1 MKPPVLPGA
10 FCFIQ
15 APSVSIAQFRP
26 PLSKA
31 LVPVDIRSQGL
42 YIRYNYN
49 GRKIPAAG
57 VSSVNCSFLAN
68 FPSRHDVTQEDG
80 KNLDISLPIRGM
92 TCAACVMHVEHALKE
107 TPGVL
112 AATVNLATEKAA
124 VSLEPGPVPLDALHH
139 SITDA
144 GYEIGAADATLN
156 VGGMTCAACVMHVE
170 HALRG
175 VPGVMDAAVNLA
187 TERARVSY
195 VPGLAGVPEFREAL
209 EDSGYRL
216 DGVDGD
222 GRDSAT
228 ELERLA
234 RTEEIRYFRNRCAF
248 AVTLG
253 VTLLLG
259 SMHLFPWVAYLN
271 GLQAG
276 PLAVWPWILWALAT
290 PVQFWAGWTF
300 YTSGIPSLRH
310 GTANMHTLVALG
322 SSVAYGYS
330 AVVTVIA
337 ALAPE
342 WLAQKGIGSAV
353 YFDTAALI
361 IGLILLGRFLEA
373 RARGRTSEA
382 IRRLIGLQP
391 NTARVIRD
399 GLEIEVPVEELV
411 VDDVVV
417 VRPGERVPT
426 DGEVIDGNSTVEES
440 MLTGES
446 MPVDK
451 APGAAVYGATLNR
464 TGYFQ
469 FRVTRVGRDTA
480 LAQII
485 KLVEEAQGSRAPIQR
500 LADKVASVFVP
511 AVGAVAVGA
520 FLFWLVL
527 GPAPALTYAVL
538 TLVAVLIIA
547 CPCALGLATPTAI
560 IVGTGKGAER
570 GILIRSAQALETAH
584 RVDTVVLDKTGTLTE
599 GRPVVTDIVLAG
611 NGESEARLLLLA
623 ASVEHGSEHP
633 LAVAMVEAAER
644 KGIEP
649 ETVSDFQALPG
660 QGVTGQVGGS
670 HVLLGSPSLLSERAI
685 NLESLSETLGRLS
698 TEGKTP
704 VVVAE
709 EGRALGAF
717 GLADSPKADSRESVA
732 RLRDMGL
739 EVVMLTGDNR
749 QTSLHVADTLGI
761 ARVEA
766 ETLPRDKVEVVRRLQ
781 AEGRVVAMVGD
792 GINDAPALA
801 QADVGLAMGA
811 GTDVAMESADIT
823 LMGNDVA
830 SVITA
835 LRLSR
840 QTMRAIKQNL
850 FWAFFYNVMLIPV
863 AAGILYPVFAVM
875 GGVPVG
881 LQFFFGDQGFLN
893 PVLAALAM
901 AFSSVT
907 VVSNSLRLRK
917 AGVK

>member
-1 MKPPVLPGA
+1 MPDETGNK
-10 FCFIQ
+10 
-15 APSVSIAQFRP
+15 
-26 PLSKA
+26 
-31 LVPVDIRSQGL
+31 
-42 YIRYNYN
+42 
-49 GRKIPAAG
+49 
-57 VSSVNCSFLAN
+57 
-68 FPSRHDVTQEDG
+68 
-80 KNLDISLPIRGM
+80 LDISLPINGM

-107 TPGVL
+107 TQGVL
-112 AATVNLATEKAA
+112 AVTVNLATEKAA
-124 VSLEPGPVPLDALHH
+124 VSLEHGPVPLDALRH
-139 SITDA
+139 SIMDA
-144 GYEIGAADATLN
+144 GYEIDTSEVTLN
-156 VGGMTCAACVMHVE
+156 VGGMTCAACIMHVE
-170 HALRG
+170 HALRE
-175 VPGVMDAAVNLA
+175 VPGVMDATVNLA
-187 TERARVSY
+187 TERARVTY
-195 VPGLAGVPEFREAL
+195 VSSLAGLSDFREAL

-216 DGVDGD
+216 EGIEGD
-222 GRDSAT
+222 ERDSAG

-234 RTEEIRYFRNRCAF
+234 RTGEIRYFRNRCSF
-248 AVTLG
+248 AVAVG
-253 VTLLLG
+253 IVLLLG
-259 SMHLFPWVAYLN
+259 TMHFFPWVPYLN
-271 GLQAG
+271 SLQVG
-276 PLAVWPWILWALAT
+276 QLAVWPWVLWLLAT
-290 PVQFWAGWTF
+290 PVQFWAGWPF

-330 AVVTVIA
+330 AVITVIA
-337 ALAPE
+337 ALAPD
-342 WLAQKGIGSAV
+342 WLSARGIGFAV

-391 NTARVIRD
+391 NTARVIRH
-399 GLEIEVPVEELV
+399 GQEVEIPVEELEL
-411 VDDVVV
+411 DDLVA

-426 DGEVIDGNSTVEES
+426 DGSIIEGSSTIDES

-469 FRVTRVGRDTA
+469 FRVTSVGRDTA

-485 KLVEEAQGSRAPIQR
+485 RLVGEAQGSRAPIQR
-500 LADKVASVFVP
+500 LADRVASVFVP
-511 AVGAVAVGA
+511 AVGAVAVAA

-527 GPAPALTYAVL
+527 GPAPALTYAIL

-599 GRPVVTDIVLAG
+599 GKPVVTDVVPSG
-611 NGESEARLLLLA
+611 DGESESRMLLLA
-623 ASVEHGSEHP
+623 AGIEYGSEHP
-633 LAVAMVEAAER
+633 LALAIVQEAER
-644 KGIEP
+644 RGIEP
-649 ETVSDFQALPG
+649 PVATDFEALPG
-660 QGVTGQVGGS
+660 QGVTGRVNGRT
-670 HVLLGSPSLLSERAI
+670 VLLGNPALLTEKGI
-685 NLESLSETLGRLS
+685 DLTGLSQTLDRLS
-698 TEGKTP
+698 QEGKTP

-709 EGRALGAF
+709 DGIVLGTI

-732 RLRDMGL
+732 HLREMGL
-739 EVVMLTGDNR
+739 EVVMLTGDSR
-749 QTSLHVADTLGI
+749 QTAHHVGESLGI

-766 ETLPRDKVEVVRRLQ
+766 ETLPRDKVEIVRRLQ
-781 AEGRVVAMVGD
+781 SEGRVVAMVGD
-792 GINDAPALA
+792 GINDAPALV

-823 LMGNDVA
+823 LMGNDVG

-863 AAGILYPVFAVM
+863 AAGVLYPVFAAL
-875 GGVPVG
+875 GGVPAG

-893 PVLAALAM
+893 PILAALAM

-907 VVSNSLRLRK
+907 VVSNSLRLKK
-917 AGVK
+917 AEVE

>member
-1 MKPPVLPGA
+1 MPDETGN
-10 FCFIQ
+10 
-15 APSVSIAQFRP
+15 R
-26 PLSKA
+26 
-31 LVPVDIRSQGL
+31 
-42 YIRYNYN
+42 
-49 GRKIPAAG
+49 
-57 VSSVNCSFLAN
+57 
-68 FPSRHDVTQEDG
+68 
-80 KNLDISLPIRGM
+80 LDISLPINGM
-92 TCAACVMHVEHALKE
+92 TCAACVMHVEHALQE

-112 AATVNLATEKAA
+112 AVTVNLATEKAA
-124 VSLEPGPVPLDALHH
+124 VSLERGPVPLEALHH

-144 GYEIGAADATLN
+144 GYEIDASEVTLN
-156 VGGMTCAACVMHVE
+156 VGGMTCAACIMHVE
-170 HALRG
+170 HALNG
-175 VPGVMDAAVNLA
+175 VQGVMDTQVNLA

-195 VPGLAGVPEFREAL
+195 VTGLAGLSDFREAL

-216 DGVDGD
+216 EGVEGD
-222 GRDSAT
+222 ERDSAA

-234 RTEEIRYFRNRCAF
+234 RTGEIRYFRNRCAF
-248 AVTLG
+248 AVSVG
-253 VTLLLG
+253 VVLLLG
-259 SMHLFPWVAYLN
+259 TMHFFPWVPYLN
-271 GLQAG
+271 GLQVG
-276 PLAVWPWILWALAT
+276 PLAVWPWVLWLLAT
-290 PVQFWAGWTF
+290 PVQFWAGWPF
-300 YTSGIPSLRH
+300 YTSGIPALRH

-330 AVVTVIA
+330 AVITVIA
-337 ALAPE
+337 ALAPD
-342 WLAQKGIGSAV
+342 WLSARGIGSAV

-391 NTARVIRD
+391 NTARVVRN
-399 GLEIEVPVEELV
+399 GQETEVPVEDLEL
-411 VDDVVV
+411 DDLVA

-426 DGEVIDGNSTVEES
+426 DGSIIEGSSTIDES

-469 FRVTRVGRDTA
+469 FRVTSVGRDTA

-485 KLVEEAQGSRAPIQR
+485 RLVGEAQGSRAPIQR
-500 LADKVASVFVP
+500 LADRVASVFVP
-511 AVGAVAVGA
+511 SVGAVAIAA

-599 GRPVVTDIVLAG
+599 GKPVVTDVVPSG
-611 NGESEARLLLLA
+611 DGESESRMLLLA
-623 ASVEHGSEHP
+623 AGIEYGSEHP
-633 LAVAMVEAAER
+633 LALAIVQEAESR
-644 KGIEP
+644 GIEP
-649 ETVSDFQALPG
+649 PVVTDFEALPG
-660 QGVTGQVGGS
+660 QGVTGQVNGRT
-670 HVLLGSPSLLSERAI
+670 VLLGNPALLTERGI
-685 NLESLSETLGRLS
+685 GLTGLSQTLDRLS
-698 TEGKTP
+698 REGKTP

-709 EGRALGAF
+709 EGIALGAI

-732 RLRDMGL
+732 RLREMGL
-739 EVVMLTGDNR
+739 EVVMLTGDSR
-749 QTSLHVADTLGI
+749 QTAHHVAESLGI

-766 ETLPRDKVEVVRRLQ
+766 ETLPRDKVEIVQRLQ
-781 AEGRVVAMVGD
+781 SEGRVVAMVGD
-792 GINDAPALA
+792 GINDAPALV

-823 LMGNDVA
+823 LMGNDVG

-863 AAGILYPVFAVM
+863 AAGVLYPVFAAL
-875 GGVPVG
+875 GGVPDS

-893 PVLAALAM
+893 PILAALAM

-907 VVSNSLRLRK
+907 VVSNSLRLKK
-917 AGVK
+917 AGVE

>member
-1 MKPPVLPGA
+1 MA
-10 FCFIQ
+10 
-15 APSVSIAQFRP
+15 
-26 PLSKA
+26 
-31 LVPVDIRSQGL
+31 DE
-42 YIRYNYN
+42 N
-49 GRKIPAAG
+49 GNK
-57 VSSVNCSFLAN
+57 
-68 FPSRHDVTQEDG
+68 
-80 KNLDISLPIRGM
+80 LDISLPIRGM
-92 TCAACVMHVEHALKE
+92 TCAACVMHVEHALEE

-112 AATVNLATEKAA
+112 AVTVNLATEKAA
-124 VSLEPGPVPLDALHH
+124 VSLEPGPLPLDALRH

-195 VPGLAGVPEFREAL
+195 VPGLAGITDFREAL
-209 EDSGYRL
+209 EDGGYRL
-216 DGVDGD
+216 DGVEGD
-222 GRDSAT
+222 ERDSVA

-234 RTEEIRYFRNRCAF
+234 RTEEIRYFRNRCAI
-248 AVTLG
+248 AVTVG
-253 VTLLLG
+253 IVLLLG
-259 SMHLFPWVAYLN
+259 SMHLFPWTPYLN
-271 GLQAG
+271 GLQVG
-276 PLAVWPWILWALAT
+276 SLAVWPWVLWALAT
-290 PVQFWAGWTF
+290 PVQFWAGWPF
-300 YTSGIPSLRH
+300 YTSGIPPLRR
-310 GTANMHTLVALG
+310 GVANMHTLVALG
-322 SSVAYGYS
+322 STVAYGYS
-330 AVVTVIA
+330 AVITVIA
-337 ALAPE
+337 ALAPD
-342 WLAQKGIGSAV
+342 WLAARGIGSAV

-391 NTARVIRD
+391 NTARVLRD
-399 GLEIEVPVEELV
+399 GQEIEVSIEELAL
-411 VDDVVV
+411 DDVVA

-426 DGEVIDGNSTVEES
+426 DGEVTEGSSTVDES

-451 APGAAVYGATLNR
+451 AAGAAVYGATLNR

-485 KLVEEAQGSRAPIQR
+485 RLVEEAQGSRAPIQR
-500 LADKVASVFVP
+500 LADRVASVFVP
-511 AVGAVAVGA
+511 SVGAVAIAA
-520 FLFWLVL
+520 FLFWLLL
-527 GPAPALTYAVL
+527 GPAPELTYAVL

-560 IVGTGKGAER
+560 IVGAGKGAER

-599 GRPVVTDIVLAG
+599 GRPVVTDVIPSG
-611 NGESEARLLLLA
+611 EGESETRMLLLA

-633 LAVAMVEAAER
+633 LAVAIVEEAAR
-644 KGIEP
+644 RGIEP
-649 ETVSDFQALPG
+649 AAVSGFEALPG
-660 QGVTGQVGGS
+660 QGVAGQVNGRT
-670 HVLLGSPSLLSERAI
+670 VLLGSPALLAARGIDLGA
-685 NLESLSETLGRLS
+685 LSPTLDRLS
-698 TEGKTP
+698 GEGKTP

-709 EGRALGAF
+709 ESVLVGAI
-717 GLADSPKADSRESVA
+717 GLADSPKADSRASVA
-732 RLRDMGL
+732 QLREMGL

-749 QTSLHVADTLGI
+749 QTARHVAGSLGI
-761 ARVEA
+761 ERVEA

-781 AEGRVVAMVGD
+781 SEGRVVAMVGD

-811 GTDVAMESADIT
+811 GADVAMESADIT
-823 LMGNDVA
+823 LMGNDVG

-863 AAGILYPVFAVM
+863 AAGILYPVFAAL
-875 GGVPVG
+875 GGVPTG

-893 PVLAALAM
+893 PILAALAM

-907 VVSNSLRLRK
+907 VVSNSLRLK
-917 AGVK
+917 QASVE

>member
-1 MKPPVLPGA
+1 MADESGN
-10 FCFIQ
+10 
-15 APSVSIAQFRP
+15 R
-26 PLSKA
+26 
-31 LVPVDIRSQGL
+31 
-42 YIRYNYN
+42 
-49 GRKIPAAG
+49 
-57 VSSVNCSFLAN
+57 
-68 FPSRHDVTQEDG
+68 
-80 KNLDISLPIRGM
+80 LDISLPIRGM
-92 TCAACVMHVEHALKE
+92 TCAACVMHVEHALRE

-112 AATVNLATEKAA
+112 AATVNLATERAE
-124 VSLEPGPVPLDALHH
+124 VSLDSGPVPLDALTH
-139 SITDA
+139 SIADA
-144 GYEIGAADATLN
+144 GYEIEMSDATIN

-175 VPGVMDAAVNLA
+175 VPGVTDAAVNLA

-195 VPGLAGVPEFREAL
+195 VRDLAGIADFREAL

-216 DGVDGD
+216 DGVEGD
-222 GRDSAT
+222 ERDSAA

-234 RTEEIRYFRNRCAF
+234 RTGEMRYFRNRTAF
-248 AVTLG
+248 AVTVG
-253 VTLLLG
+253 IVLLLG
-259 SMHLFPWVAYLN
+259 SMHLFPWVPYLN
-271 GLQAG
+271 GLTLG
-276 PLAVWPWILWALAT
+276 PLAVWPWALWLMAT
-290 PVQFWAGWTF
+290 PVQFWAGWPF

-330 AVVTVIA
+330 AVITIIA
-337 ALAPE
+337 ALAPD
-342 WLAQKGIGSAV
+342 WLAARGIGAAV

-391 NTARVIRD
+391 NTARVVRN
-399 GLEIEVPVEELV
+399 GQEIEVPVEELAL
-411 VDDVVV
+411 DEVVV

-426 DGEVIDGNSTVEES
+426 DGEVIEGNSAVDES

-451 APGAAVYGATLNR
+451 APGAVVYGATLNR
-464 TGYFQ
+464 TGYFR

-485 KLVEEAQGSRAPIQR
+485 RLVEEAQGSRAPIQR
-500 LADKVASVFVP
+500 MADRVASVFVP
-511 AVGAVAVGA
+511 AVGAVAAAA
-520 FLFWLVL
+520 FLFWLAL
-527 GPAPALTYAVL
+527 GPAPALTYSVL

-599 GRPVVTDIVLAG
+599 GRPMVTDVFPS
-611 NGESEARLLLLA
+611 GEGTSDSRLLTLA

-633 LAVAMVEAAER
+633 LAVAIVEEEER
-644 KGIEP
+644 RRIKP
-649 ETVSDFQALPG
+649 ETVTDFEALPG
-660 QGVTGQVGGS
+660 QGVSGQVNGRQ
-670 HVLLGSPSLLSERAI
+670 VLLGSPSLVESRGF
-685 NLESLSETLGRLS
+685 NLAAVSAELDRLS
-698 TEGKTP
+698 SEGKTP

-709 EGRALGAF
+709 GSLVLGAL
-717 GLADSPKADSRESVA
+717 GLADSPKPDSRESVN
-732 RLRDMGL
+732 RLREMGL
-739 EVVMLTGDNR
+739 DVVMLTGDNR
-749 QTSLHVADTLGI
+749 QTACHVAESIGI
-761 ARVEA
+761 GWVEA
-766 ETLPRDKVEVVRRLQ
+766 ETLPGDKVEVVRRLQ
-781 AEGRVVAMVGD
+781 EEGRVVAMVGD
-792 GINDAPALA
+792 GINDAPALV

-823 LMGNDVA
+823 LMGNDVE

-863 AAGILYPVFAVM
+863 AAGVLYPLFAAL
-875 GGVPVG
+875 GGVPTG

-917 AGVK
+917 TRVE

>member
-1 MKPPVLPGA
+1 MT
-10 FCFIQ
+10 
-15 APSVSIAQFRP
+15 
-26 PLSKA
+26 
-31 LVPVDIRSQGL
+31 DE
-42 YIRYNYN
+42 
-49 GRKIPAAG
+49 
-57 VSSVNCSFLAN
+57 
-68 FPSRHDVTQEDG
+68 TG
-80 KNLDISLPIRGM
+80 KQLDISLPIRGM
-92 TCAACVMHVEHALKE
+92 TCAACVMHVEHALQE

-112 AATVNLATEKAA
+112 AVTVNLATEKAA
-124 VSLEPGPVPLDALHH
+124 VSLESGPVPLDALRH
-139 SITDA
+139 SIADA
-144 GYEIGAADATLN
+144 GYEIDTSDANLN

-175 VPGVMDAAVNLA
+175 VPGVVDAAVNLA

-195 VPGLAGVPEFREAL
+195 VPGLAGIPEFRDAL
-209 EDSGYRL
+209 EDGGYRL
-216 DGVDGD
+216 DGVEGD
-222 GRDSAT
+222 ERDSAA

-234 RTEEIRYFRNRCAF
+234 RTGEIRYFRNRTAF
-248 AVTLG
+248 AVTVG
-253 VTLLLG
+253 VVLLLG
-259 SMHLFPWVAYLN
+259 GMHLFPWTSYLN
-271 GLQAG
+271 GLQLG
-276 PLAVWPWILWALAT
+276 SLSVWPWVLWALAT
-290 PVQFWAGWTF
+290 PVQFWAGWPF

-330 AVVTVIA
+330 AVITVIG
-337 ALAPE
+337 ALTPE
-342 WLAQKGIGSAV
+342 WLSARGIGSAV

-382 IRRLIGLQP
+382 IRRLIGLRP

-399 GLEIEVPVEELV
+399 GQEIETPVDELV
-411 VDDVVV
+411 VDDVVA

-426 DGEVIDGNSTVEES
+426 DGEVIQGSSAVDES

-451 APGAAVYGATLNR
+451 EPGAMVYGATLNR
-464 TGYFQ
+464 TGYFR
-469 FRVTRVGRDTA
+469 FRVDRVGRDTA
-480 LAQII
+480 LARII
-485 KLVEEAQGSRAPIQR
+485 RLVEEAQGSRAPIQR
-500 LADKVASVFVP
+500 VADKVASVFVP
-511 AVGAVAVGA
+511 AVGAVAVAA
-520 FLFWLVL
+520 FLFWLLL

-560 IVGTGKGAER
+560 IVGAGKGAER
-570 GILIRSAQALETAH
+570 GILIRSAQALETAY
-584 RVDTVVLDKTGTLTE
+584 RVDTVILDKTGTLTE
-599 GRPVVTDIVLAG
+599 GRPTVTDVITVRDG
-611 NGESEARLLLLA
+611 DSETRLLTLA

-633 LAVAMVEAAER
+633 LAAAIVEEANR
-644 KGIEP
+644 RGIAP
-649 ETVSDFQALPG
+649 QTVSDFEARPG
-660 QGVTGQVGGS
+660 QGVSGQVGGRQ
-670 HVLLGSPSLLSERAI
+670 VLLGSPSLLVEQGV
-685 NLESLSETLGRLS
+685 NLDALSKALNRLAN
-698 TEGKTP
+698 EGKTP
-704 VVVAE
+704 VVAAE
-709 EGRALGAF
+709 EGILVGAI
-717 GLADSPKADSRESVA
+717 GLADSPKGDSRESVT
-732 RLRDMGL
+732 RLREMGL

-749 QTSLHVADTLGI
+749 RTARHVANGLGI
-761 ARVEA
+761 TRVEA
-766 ETLPRDKVEVVRRLQ
+766 ETLPGDKVEVVRRLQ
-781 AEGRVVAMVGD
+781 SEGKVVAMVGD

-840 QTMRAIKQNL
+840 LTMRAIKQNL

-863 AAGILYPVFAVM
+863 AAGVLYPVFFAL
-875 GGVPVG
+875 GGVPVS

-893 PVLAALAM
+893 PILAAMAM

-917 AGVK
+917 ARVE

>member
-1 MKPPVLPGA
+1 M
-10 FCFIQ
+10 
-15 APSVSIAQFRP
+15 
-26 PLSKA
+26 
-31 LVPVDIRSQGL
+31 
-42 YIRYNYN
+42 
-49 GRKIPAAG
+49 
-57 VSSVNCSFLAN
+57 
-68 FPSRHDVTQEDG
+68 TQEAGPD
-80 KNLDISLPIRGM
+80 LQISLPILGM
-92 TCAACVMHVEHALKE
+92 TCAACVMHVEHALQE

-112 AATVNLATEKAA
+112 AASVNLATEKAT
-124 VSLEPGPVPLDALHH
+124 VSLEPGPVPLDALRH
-139 SITDA
+139 SIADA
-144 GYEIGAADATLN
+144 GYEIGASDATLS

-170 HALRG
+170 HALGG
-175 VPGVMDAAVNLA
+175 VPGVMETSVNLA

-195 VPGLAGVPEFREAL
+195 VPGLTGITDFRQAL

-216 DGVDGD
+216 DGVEGD
-222 GRDSAT
+222 ERDSAA

-234 RTEEIRYFRNRCAF
+234 RTGEIRYFRNRCAF
-248 AVTLG
+248 AVTVG
-253 VTLLLG
+253 IVLLLG
-259 SMHLFPWVAYLN
+259 SMHLLPWAPYLH

-276 PLAVWPWILWALAT
+276 SLTIWPWVLWALAT
-290 PVQFWAGWTF
+290 PVQFRAGWPF
-300 YTSGIPSLRH
+300 YASGIPSLRH

-322 SSVAYGYS
+322 STVAYGYS
-330 AVVTVIA
+330 AFITLIST
-337 ALAPE
+337 LAPE
-342 WLAQKGIGSAV
+342 WLAARGIGSGV

-382 IRRLIGLQP
+382 IRKLIGLQP
-391 NTARVIRD
+391 NTARVMRD
-399 GLEIEVPVEELV
+399 GQEIEVPVEELALG
-411 VDDVVV
+411 DVVA

-426 DGEVIDGNSTVEES
+426 DGEVVDGNSSVDES

-451 APGAAVYGATLNR
+451 QPGAEVYGATLNR
-464 TGYFQ
+464 TGYFL
-469 FRVTRVGRDTA
+469 FRVTRVGRDTT

-485 KLVEEAQGSRAPIQR
+485 RLVEEAQGSRAPIQR
-500 LADKVASVFVP
+500 MADKVASVFVP
-511 AVGAVAVGA
+511 AVGAVAIGA

-570 GILIRSAQALETAH
+570 GILIRSAQTLETAH
-584 RVDTVVLDKTGTLTE
+584 RVDTVVLDKTGTLTD
-599 GRPVVTDIVLAG
+599 GRPVVTDIEPAG
-611 NGESEARLLLLA
+611 EGGSEARLLTLA

-633 LAVAMVEAAER
+633 LAAAVVEEAWR
-644 KGIEP
+644 RGIEP
-649 ETVSDFQALPG
+649 ESVTEFQALPG

-670 HVLLGSPSLLSERAI
+670 QVLLGSPALLAGRGI
-685 NLESLSETLGRLS
+685 DLDGLFGTLERLS
-698 TEGKTP
+698 KEGKTP

-709 EGRALGAF
+709 GDMALGAI
-717 GLADSPKADSRESVA
+717 GLADTAKADSRESVA
-732 RLRDMGL
+732 RLQEMGL
-739 EVVMLTGDNR
+739 DVVMLTGDNR
-749 QTSLHVADTLGI
+749 QTAHHIAEGLGI
-761 ARVEA
+761 SRVEA
-766 ETLPRDKVEVVRRLQ
+766 ETLPGDKVEVVRRLQ

-823 LMGNDVA
+823 LMGNDVG
-830 SVITA
+830 SVITS

-840 QTMRAIKQNL
+840 QSMRAIKQNL

-863 AAGILYPVFAVM
+863 AAGVLYPVFAAA
-875 GGVPVG
+875 GGVPTG

-917 AGVK
+917 AGV

>member
-1 MKPPVLPGA
+1 MTDSGGRNLAISIPV
-10 FCFIQ
+10 
-15 APSVSIAQFRP
+15 
-26 PLSKA
+26 
-31 LVPVDIRSQGL
+31 
-42 YIRYNYN
+42 
-49 GRKIPAAG
+49 
-57 VSSVNCSFLAN
+57 
-68 FPSRHDVTQEDG
+68 
-80 KNLDISLPIRGM
+80 RGM
-92 TCAACVMHVEHALKE
+92 TCAACVMHVEHALRE
-107 TPGVL
+107 VPGVMDV
-112 AATVNLATEKAA
+112 TVNLATERAA
-124 VSLEPGPVPLDALHH
+124 VSLESEPVPLEALRH
-139 SITDA
+139 SIADA
-144 GYEIGAADATLN
+144 GYEIGSTDATLN

-170 HALRG
+170 HALRE

-195 VPGLAGVPEFREAL
+195 VPGMAGLSDFRAAL

-216 DGVDGD
+216 DGVEGD
-222 GRDSAT
+222 ERDSAA

-234 RTEEIRYFRNRCAF
+234 RTGEIRYFRNRCAF
-248 AVTLG
+248 AVTVG
-253 VTLLLG
+253 IVLLLG
-259 SMHLFPWVAYLN
+259 SMHFFPWVPYLN
-271 GLQAG
+271 SLNVGS
-276 PLAVWPWILWALAT
+276 LAVWPWLLWILAT
-290 PVQFWAGWTF
+290 PVQFWAGWPF
-300 YTSGIPSLRH
+300 YTSGILSLRH

-330 AVVTVIA
+330 AAITVIG
-337 ALAPE
+337 ALAPD
-342 WLAQKGIGSAV
+342 WLSARGIGSAV
-353 YFDTAALI
+353 YFDTAAMI

-399 GLEIEVPVEELV
+399 GQEIEAPVEELAL
-411 VDDVVV
+411 DDVVA

-426 DGEVIDGNSTVEES
+426 DGQVIEGSSTIDES

-469 FRVTRVGRDTA
+469 FRVTSVGRDTA

-485 KLVEEAQGSRAPIQR
+485 RLVEEAQGSRAPIQR
-500 LADKVASVFVP
+500 LADRVASVFVP
-511 AVGAVAVGA
+511 SVGAIAIAA

-570 GILIRSAQALETAH
+570 GVLIRSAQALETNH

-599 GRPVVTDIVLAG
+599 GRPVVTDVAPAV
-611 NGESEARLLLLA
+611 NGESDSRLLLLA

-633 LAVAMVEAAER
+633 LAVAIVEEADSRGTELHAVTGFE
-644 KGIEP
+644 
-649 ETVSDFQALPG
+649 ALPG
-660 QGVTGQVGGS
+660 QGVTGQVDGRT
-670 HVLLGSPSLLSERAI
+670 VLLGSPAFLAEQSTDLTG
-685 NLESLSETLGRLS
+685 LSETLDRLS
-698 TEGKTP
+698 REGKTP

-709 EGRALGAF
+709 EGIALGAI

-732 RLRDMGL
+732 RLREMGL

-749 QTSLHVADTLGI
+749 ETARHVANNLGI
-761 ARVEA
+761 ERVEA
-766 ETLPRDKVEVVRRLQ
+766 ETLPQDKVEIVRRLQ
-781 AEGRVVAMVGD
+781 SEGRVVAMVGD
-792 GINDAPALA
+792 GINDAPALV

-823 LMGNDVA
+823 LMGNDVG

-863 AAGILYPVFAVM
+863 AAGVLYPAFAVL

-917 AGVK
+917 TGVD

>member
-1 MKPPVLPGA
+1 MTDERENK
-10 FCFIQ
+10 
-15 APSVSIAQFRP
+15 
-26 PLSKA
+26 
-31 LVPVDIRSQGL
+31 
-42 YIRYNYN
+42 
-49 GRKIPAAG
+49 
-57 VSSVNCSFLAN
+57 
-68 FPSRHDVTQEDG
+68 
-80 KNLDISLPIRGM
+80 LDISLPIRGM
-92 TCAACVMHVEHALKE
+92 TCAACVMHVEHALRE

-112 AATVNLATEKAA
+112 AVTVNLATERAA
-124 VSLEPGPVPLDALHH
+124 ISLDSGLVPLDALTH

-144 GYEIGAADATLN
+144 GYEIDTSDATIN
-156 VGGMTCAACVMHVE
+156 VGGMTCGACVMHVE

-175 VPGVMDAAVNLA
+175 VPGVTDAAVNLA

-195 VPGLAGVPEFREAL
+195 VKDLAGIAEFREAL

-216 DGVDGD
+216 DGVEGD
-222 GRDSAT
+222 ERDSAA

-234 RTEEIRYFRNRCAF
+234 RTGEMRYFRNRTAF
-248 AVTLG
+248 AVTVG
-253 VTLLLG
+253 VVLLLG
-259 SMHLFPWVAYLN
+259 SMHLFPWVSYLN
-271 GLQAG
+271 GLTLG
-276 PLAVWPWILWALAT
+276 SLAVWPWALWLAAT
-290 PVQFWAGWTF
+290 PVQFWAGWPF

-330 AVVTVIA
+330 AVITVIA
-337 ALAPE
+337 ALAPD
-342 WLAQKGIGSAV
+342 WLSARGIGAAV

-391 NTARVIRD
+391 NTARVIRN
-399 GLEIEVPVEELV
+399 GQEIEVPVEELAP
-411 VDDVVV
+411 DEVVV

-426 DGEVIDGNSTVEES
+426 DGEVIEGSSAVDES

-480 LAQII
+480 LSQII
-485 KLVEEAQGSRAPIQR
+485 RLVEEAQGSRAPIQR
-500 LADKVASVFVP
+500 LADRVASVFVP
-511 AVGAVAVGA
+511 AVGAVAAAA
-520 FLFWLVL
+520 FLFWLAL
-527 GPAPALTYAVL
+527 GPDPALTYAVL

-584 RVDTVVLDKTGTLTE
+584 RVDTVTLDKTGTLTE
-599 GRPVVTDIVLAG
+599 GRPMVTDVIPSG
-611 NGESEARLLLLA
+611 DGTSDFRLLTLA

-633 LAVAMVEAAER
+633 LAVAIVEEAGR
-644 KGIEP
+644 WGIKP
-649 ETVSDFQALPG
+649 ETATDFQALPG
-660 QGVTGQVGGS
+660 QGVSGQFNGRQI
-670 HVLLGSPSLLSERAI
+670 LLGSPSLLEEQGL
-685 NLESLSETLGRLS
+685 NLDALSPQLDRLS
-698 TEGKTP
+698 GEGKTP
-704 VVVAE
+704 VLVAE
-709 EGRALGAF
+709 DSLVLGAL
-717 GLADSPKADSRESVA
+717 GLADSPKPDARASVA
-732 RLRDMGL
+732 RLREMGL

-749 QTSLHVADTLGI
+749 QTARHVAESLGI

-781 AEGRVVAMVGD
+781 EEGRVVAMVGD
-792 GINDAPALA
+792 GINDAPALV

-823 LMGNDVA
+823 LMGNDVE

-835 LRLSR
+835 LSLSR

-863 AAGILYPVFAVM
+863 AAGALYPLFAAL
-875 GGVPVG
+875 GGVPTE

-917 AGVK
+917 TKVE

>member
-1 MKPPVLPGA
+1 MTDKGSSNLAISIPV
-10 FCFIQ
+10 
-15 APSVSIAQFRP
+15 
-26 PLSKA
+26 
-31 LVPVDIRSQGL
+31 
-42 YIRYNYN
+42 
-49 GRKIPAAG
+49 
-57 VSSVNCSFLAN
+57 
-68 FPSRHDVTQEDG
+68 
-80 KNLDISLPIRGM
+80 RGM
-92 TCAACVMHVEHALKE
+92 SCAACVMHVEHALRDV
-107 TPGVL
+107 PGVMEV
-112 AATVNLATEKAA
+112 TVNLATERAA
-124 VSLEPGPVPLDALHH
+124 VSLESGPVPLEALRH
-139 SITDA
+139 SISDA
-144 GYEIGAADATLN
+144 GYEIGSIDATLN

-170 HALRG
+170 HALRD
-175 VPGVMDAAVNLA
+175 VPGVMDATVNLA
-187 TERARVSY
+187 SERARVSY
-195 VPGLAGVPEFREAL
+195 VPGMAGITEFREAL

-216 DGVDGD
+216 EGVEGD
-222 GRDSAT
+222 ERDPAA

-234 RTEEIRYFRNRCAF
+234 RTDEIRYFRNRCAF
-248 AVTLG
+248 AVTVG
-253 VTLLLG
+253 IALLLG
-259 SMHLFPWVAYLN
+259 SMHLFPWTTYLN
-271 GLQAG
+271 GLTVG
-276 PLAVWPWILWALAT
+276 SVAVWPWVLWLLAT
-290 PVQFWAGWTF
+290 PVQFWAGWPF
-300 YTSGIPSLRH
+300 YASGIPSLRH
-310 GTANMHTLVALG
+310 GVANMHTLVALG

-330 AVVTVIA
+330 AAITVIA

-342 WLAQKGIGSAV
+342 WLTARGIGSAV
-353 YFDTAALI
+353 YFDTAAMI

-399 GLEIEVPVEELV
+399 GQEIEVPVEELALADLV
-411 VDDVVV
+411 A

-426 DGEVIDGNSTVEES
+426 DGEVMEGSSTVDES

-451 APGAAVYGATLNR
+451 APGASVYGATLNR

-469 FRVTRVGRDTA
+469 FRVTRVGRETA

-485 KLVEEAQGSRAPIQR
+485 RLVEDAQGSRAPIQR
-500 LADKVASVFVP
+500 LADQVASVFVP
-511 AVGAVAVGA
+511 AVGAVAVAA

-584 RVDTVVLDKTGTLTE
+584 RVDTVILDKTGTLTE
-599 GRPVVTDIVLAG
+599 GRPVVTDVISTAG
-611 NGESEARLLLLA
+611 AESSSRLLRLA
-623 ASVEHGSEHP
+623 ASGERGSEHP
-633 LAVAMVEAAER
+633 LAVAIVEEAGHR
-644 KGIEP
+644 GIEP
-649 ETVSDFQALPG
+649 ETVMDFQALPG
-660 QGVTGQVGGS
+660 QGVSGLVGKKQ
-670 HVLLGSPSLLSERAI
+670 VLLGSPSLLAERGIA
-685 NLESLSETLGRLS
+685 LDGLSEALDRLAR
-698 TEGKTP
+698 EGKTP

-709 EGRALGAF
+709 DGVALGAI
-717 GLADSPKADSRESVA
+717 GLADAPKADSRESVA
-732 RLRDMGL
+732 RLREMGL

-749 QTSLHVADTLGI
+749 QTARYVADNLGI
-761 ARVEA
+761 ERVEA
-766 ETLPRDKVEVVRRLQ
+766 ETLPGDKVKVVSRLQ
-781 AEGRVVAMVGD
+781 EEGRVVAMVGD
-792 GINDAPALA
+792 GINDAPALTR
-801 QADVGLAMGA
+801 ADVGLAMGA

-823 LMGNDVA
+823 LMGNDVG

-835 LRLSR
+835 LGLSR

-863 AAGILYPVFAVM
+863 AAGVLYPVFAAL

-893 PVLAALAM
+893 PVLAAMAM

-917 AGVK
+917 AGVE

>member
-1 MKPPVLPGA
+1 MT
-10 FCFIQ
+10 
-15 APSVSIAQFRP
+15 
-26 PLSKA
+26 
-31 LVPVDIRSQGL
+31 DE
-42 YIRYNYN
+42 
-49 GRKIPAAG
+49 
-57 VSSVNCSFLAN
+57 
-68 FPSRHDVTQEDG
+68 TG
-80 KNLDISLPIRGM
+80 KQLDIFLPIRGM
-92 TCAACVMHVEHALKE
+92 TCAACVMHVEHALKD

-112 AATVNLATEKAA
+112 AVTVNLATEKAA
-124 VSLEPGPVPLDALHH
+124 VSLESGPVPLDALRH
-139 SITDA
+139 SIADA
-144 GYEIGAADATLN
+144 GYDIDTSDANLN

-175 VPGVMDAAVNLA
+175 VPGVVDAAVNLA

-195 VPGLAGVPEFREAL
+195 VPGLAGIPEFRDAL
-209 EDSGYRL
+209 EDGGYRL
-216 DGVDGD
+216 DGAEGD
-222 GRDSAT
+222 ERDSAA

-234 RTEEIRYFRNRCAF
+234 RTGEIRYFRNRTAF
-248 AVTLG
+248 AVTVG
-253 VTLLLG
+253 VVLLLG
-259 SMHLFPWVAYLN
+259 SGCTCCPGHPYLN
-271 GLQAG
+271 GWQVG
-276 PLAVWPWILWALAT
+276 PLAVWPWVLWALAT
-290 PVQFWAGWTF
+290 PVQFWAGWPF

-330 AVVTVIA
+330 AVITVIA

-342 WLAQKGIGSAV
+342 WLSARGIGSAV

-382 IRRLIGLQP
+382 IRRLIGLRP

-399 GLEIEVPVEELV
+399 GQEIETPVDELV
-411 VDDVVV
+411 VDDVVA

-426 DGEVIDGNSTVEES
+426 DGEVIQGSSAVDES

-451 APGAAVYGATLNR
+451 EPGAMVYGATLNR
-464 TGYFQ
+464 TGYFR
-469 FRVTRVGRDTA
+469 FRVDRVGRDTA
-480 LAQII
+480 LARII
-485 KLVEEAQGSRAPIQR
+485 RLVEEAQGSRAPIQR
-500 LADKVASVFVP
+500 MADKVASVFVP
-511 AVGAVAVGA
+511 AVGAVAVAA
-520 FLFWLVL
+520 FLFWLIL

-560 IVGTGKGAER
+560 IVGAGKGAER
-570 GILIRSAQALETAH
+570 GILIRSAQALETAY
-584 RVDTVVLDKTGTLTE
+584 RVDTVILDKTGTLTE
-599 GRPVVTDIVLAG
+599 GRPTVTDVITVRDG
-611 NGESEARLLLLA
+611 DSETRLLTLA

-633 LAVAMVEAAER
+633 LAAAIVEEANR
-644 KGIEP
+644 RGIEP
-649 ETVSDFQALPG
+649 ETVSDFEARPG
-660 QGVTGQVGGS
+660 QGVSGQVGGRQ
-670 HVLLGSPSLLSERAI
+670 VMLGSPSLLVEQGV
-685 NLESLSETLGRLS
+685 NLDALSDTLNRLAN
-698 TEGKTP
+698 EGKTP

-709 EGRALGAF
+709 EGILVGAI
-717 GLADSPKADSRESVA
+717 GLADSPKGDSRESVT
-732 RLRDMGL
+732 RLREMGL

-749 QTSLHVADTLGI
+749 RTARHIANGLGI
-761 ARVEA
+761 TRVEA
-766 ETLPRDKVEVVRRLQ
+766 ETLPGDKVEVVRRLQ
-781 AEGRVVAMVGD
+781 SEGKVVAMVGD

-823 LMGNDVA
+823 LMGNDVG

-840 QTMRAIKQNL
+840 LTMRAIKQNL

-863 AAGILYPVFAVM
+863 AAGVLYPVFFAL
-875 GGVPVG
+875 GGVPVS

-893 PVLAALAM
+893 PILAAMAM

-917 AGVK
+917 ARVE

>member
-1 MKPPVLPGA
+1 MTEESHL
-10 FCFIQ
+10 
-15 APSVSIAQFRP
+15 R
-26 PLSKA
+26 
-31 LVPVDIRSQGL
+31 
-42 YIRYNYN
+42 
-49 GRKIPAAG
+49 
-57 VSSVNCSFLAN
+57 
-68 FPSRHDVTQEDG
+68 
-80 KNLDISLPIRGM
+80 LDITLPIRGM
-92 TCAACVMHVEHALKE
+92 TCAACVMHVEHALQA

-112 AATVNLATEKAA
+112 AATVNLATEKAV
-124 VSLEPGPVPLDALHH
+124 VSLETGPVPLDALNH
-139 SITDA
+139 SLTDA
-144 GYEIGAADATLN
+144 GYEIDSTVTNLN

-170 HALRG
+170 HALLG
-175 VPGVMDAAVNLA
+175 VSGVMDTTVNLA
-187 TERARVSY
+187 TERARVNY
-195 VPGLAGVPEFREAL
+195 VPGLAGIADFRDAL
-209 EDSGYRL
+209 EDGGYHL
-216 DGVDGD
+216 DGVEGD
-222 GRDSAT
+222 ERDSGA

-248 AVTLG
+248 AVTVG
-253 VTLLLG
+253 IVLLLG
-259 SMHLFPWVAYLN
+259 SMHLFPWVSFLN
-271 GLQAG
+271 GLTVG
-276 PLAVWPWILWALAT
+276 PLAVWPWVLWALAT
-290 PVQFWAGWTF
+290 PVQFWAGWPF

-330 AVVTVIA
+330 AVITVMA

-342 WLAQKGIGSAV
+342 WLADRGIGSAV

-361 IGLILLGRFLEA
+361 IGLILLGRFMEA

-399 GLEIEVPVEELV
+399 GQEIEVPVGELAL
-411 VDDVVV
+411 DEVVV

-426 DGEVIDGNSTVEES
+426 DGEVLEGSSTVDES

-469 FRVTRVGRDTA
+469 FRVTRVGRETA

-485 KLVEEAQGSRAPIQR
+485 RLVEEAQGSRAPIQR
-500 LADKVASVFVP
+500 LADRVASVFVP
-511 AVGAVAVGA
+511 AVGAVALAA

-599 GRPVVTDIVLAG
+599 GSPVVTDIIPAEE
-611 NGESEARLLLLA
+611 NESDARLLLLA
-623 ASVEHGSEHP
+623 ASLEQGSEHP
-633 LAVAMVEAAER
+633 LAAAIVEEAAR
-644 KGIEP
+644 RGIEP
-649 ETVSDFQALPG
+649 EAVSQFEALPG
-660 QGVTGQVGGS
+660 QGVTGQVEGRA
-670 HVLLGSPSLLSERAI
+670 VLLGSPSLLVEQGI
-685 NLESLSETLGRLS
+685 GLEALSQGLDRLS
-698 TEGKTP
+698 GEGKTP

-709 EGRALGAF
+709 DGNLVGAI
-717 GLADSPKADSRESVA
+717 GLADSPKADSRESIA
-732 RLRDMGL
+732 RLREMGL

-749 QTSLHVADTLGI
+749 QTARHVAESLGI
-761 ARVEA
+761 ERVEA
-766 ETLPRDKVEVVRRLQ
+766 ETLPRDKVEAVRRLQ
-781 AEGRVVAMVGD
+781 SEGKVVAMVGD
-792 GINDAPALA
+792 GINDAPALV

-823 LMGNDVA
+823 LMGNDVG

-863 AAGILYPVFAVM
+863 AAGVLYPVFATV
-875 GGVPVG
+875 GGVPAS

-893 PVLAALAM
+893 PILAALAM

-907 VVSNSLRLRK
+907 VVSNSLRLMK
-917 AGVK
+917 AGVE

>member
-1 MKPPVLPGA
+1 MT
-10 FCFIQ
+10 
-15 APSVSIAQFRP
+15 
-26 PLSKA
+26 
-31 LVPVDIRSQGL
+31 DE
-42 YIRYNYN
+42 
-49 GRKIPAAG
+49 
-57 VSSVNCSFLAN
+57 
-68 FPSRHDVTQEDG
+68 TG
-80 KNLDISLPIRGM
+80 KQLDISLPIRGM
-92 TCAACVMHVEHALKE
+92 TCAACVMHVEHALQE

-112 AATVNLATEKAA
+112 AVTVNLATEKAA
-124 VSLEPGPVPLDALHH
+124 VSLESGPVPLDALRH
-139 SITDA
+139 SIADA
-144 GYEIGAADATLN
+144 GYEIDTSDANLN

-175 VPGVMDAAVNLA
+175 VPGVVDAAVNLA

-195 VPGLAGVPEFREAL
+195 VPGLAGIPEFRDAL
-209 EDSGYRL
+209 EDGGYRL
-216 DGVDGD
+216 DGVEGD
-222 GRDSAT
+222 ERDSAA

-234 RTEEIRYFRNRCAF
+234 RTGEIRYFRNRCAF
-248 AVTLG
+248 AVTVG
-253 VTLLLG
+253 VVLLLG
-259 SMHLFPWVAYLN
+259 GMHLFPWTAYLN

-276 PLAVWPWILWALAT
+276 PLAVWPWVLWALAT
-290 PVQFWAGWTF
+290 PVQFWAGWPF

-310 GTANMHTLVALG
+310 GAANMHTLVALG

-330 AVVTVIA
+330 AVITIIA
-337 ALAPE
+337 ALSPE
-342 WLAQKGIGSAV
+342 WLADRGIGSAV

-391 NTARVIRD
+391 NTARVVRD
-399 GLEIEVPVEELV
+399 GQEIEVSIEELAP
-411 VDDVVV
+411 DDVVT

-426 DGEVIDGNSTVEES
+426 DGEVIEGNSTVDES

-451 APGAAVYGATLNR
+451 ASGAAVYGATLNR
-464 TGYFQ
+464 TGYFR

-485 KLVEEAQGSRAPIQR
+485 RLVEEAQGSRAPIQR
-500 LADKVASVFVP
+500 LADRVASVFVP
-511 AVGAVAVGA
+511 AVGAVALAA
-520 FLFWLVL
+520 FLFWLAL

-584 RVDTVVLDKTGTLTE
+584 RVDTVILDKTGTLTQ
-599 GRPVVTDIVLAG
+599 GRPVVTDVVPAG
-611 NGESEARLLLLA
+611 DGESETRLLGLA
-623 ASVEHGSEHP
+623 AGVEHGSEHP
-633 LAVAMVEAAER
+633 LAVAIVEEVER
-644 KGIEP
+644 RAIEP
-649 ETVSDFQALPG
+649 ETVSDFEALPG
-660 QGVTGQVGGS
+660 QGVSGQVSGRQ
-670 HVLLGSPSLLSERAI
+670 VLLGSPSLLVEQGM
-685 NLESLSETLGRLS
+685 NLEALSKVLNRLAN
-698 TEGKTP
+698 EGKTP
-704 VVVAE
+704 VVAAE
-709 EGRALGAF
+709 EGILVGAI
-717 GLADSPKADSRESVA
+717 GLADSPKGDSRESVT
-732 RLRDMGL
+732 RLREMGL

-749 QTSLHVADTLGI
+749 RTARHVANSLGI
-761 ARVEA
+761 TRVEA
-766 ETLPRDKVEVVRRLQ
+766 ETLPGDKVEVVRRLQ
-781 AEGRVVAMVGD
+781 SEGKVVAMVGD

-840 QTMRAIKQNL
+840 LTMRAIKQNL

-863 AAGILYPVFAVM
+863 AAGVLYPVFFAL
-875 GGVPVG
+875 GGVPVS

-893 PVLAALAM
+893 PILAAMAM

-917 AGVK
+917 ARVE